1 MGSGLPDNND
11 KELYTHLGLLSDA
24 VHRIKELLGKVT
36 TRESEVLEELTPTK
50 QTLADRIGHI
60 ESMIKQAAA
69 AAISEAD
76 QEKTIIDRLEQ
87 ERTELDSHL
96 REKEEILK
104 TREAAILELEGEL
117 NSKNEDLEKEISQ
130 KTKLLE
136 MRDAMLAN
144 LASTTTALNL
154 FAENLKS
161 LDGAEIVFLEQSE
174 QSQNE
179 NGTEETEKLRAD
191 LREKD
196 VMLEAKEVE
205 IETLKQTLSARIE
218 ELESLVK
225 KRTGKRG
232 SARLVSYFAGL
243 GRKD

>member
-1 MGSGLPDNND
+1 
-11 KELYTHLGLLSDA
+11 
-24 VHRIKELLGKVT
+24 
-36 TRESEVLEELTPTK
+36 
-50 QTLADRIGHI
+50 
-60 ESMIKQAAA
+60 
-69 AAISEAD
+69 
-76 QEKTIIDRLEQ
+76 
-87 ERTELDSHL
+87 
-96 REKEEILK
+96 
-104 TREAAILELEGEL
+104 
-117 NSKNEDLEKEISQ
+117 
-130 KTKLLE
+130 